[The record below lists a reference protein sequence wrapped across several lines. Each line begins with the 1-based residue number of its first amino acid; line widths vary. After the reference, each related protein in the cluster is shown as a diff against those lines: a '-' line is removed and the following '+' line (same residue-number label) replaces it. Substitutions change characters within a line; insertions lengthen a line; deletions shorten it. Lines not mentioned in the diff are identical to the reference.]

1 MFVLGVQKELT
12 TTSNNPIIN
21 IVYENRNLLSPA
33 KSQDKRVNQ
42 QNRSNYSNADIKYC
56 DTGIV
61 AYNNFWTS

>member
-12 TTSNNPIIN
+12 TTSNNLIIN
-21 IVYENRNLLSPA
+21 IVYGNMTLWNPA

-42 QNRSNYSNADIKYC
+42 QNRSNYSNADIRYY